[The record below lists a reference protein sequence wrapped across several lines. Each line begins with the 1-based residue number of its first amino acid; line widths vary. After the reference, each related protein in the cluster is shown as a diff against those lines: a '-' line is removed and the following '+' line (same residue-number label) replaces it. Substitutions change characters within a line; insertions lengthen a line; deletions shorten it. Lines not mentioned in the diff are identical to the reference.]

1 MRKPQSELIGS
12 SDVIREIAEEI
23 ECAARSDAKVL
34 ITGESGVGK
43 KVVARMIHERSRRGQ
58 SRLVPI
64 NCAGVP
70 DSVLESELFGDL
82 RGSVT
87 GAHRD
92 HRCWLEQAHGGT
104 IFIDEIGEMSLRMQA
119 LLLRFLE
126 NGEIQRAGS
135 DRTPSVV
142 DVRVIAATSRNL
154 LTRIAEKRFSEDLYY
169 RLNMFHIPIPPLR
182 ERRDDIAAL
191 FSSFV
196 RSYCRQHH
204 VPEPVISEEVVARL
218 MTYDWP
224 GNVRELKNAAER
236 MVVRTRGQLPRRISR
251 RVTDGRNIVSVSR
264 RGQSSTP
271 ARPLIASELTT
282 RRLGASPRRR

>member
-1 MRKPQSELIGS
+1 MFQTALSTRTRSPLIRSFHMRKPQSELIGA

-34 ITGESGVGK
+34 ITGERGVGK
-43 KVVARMIHERSRRGQ
+43 TAVARMIHERSRRRE

-70 DSVLESELFGDL
+70 DSVLEAELFGHL
-82 RGSVT
+82 
-87 GAHRD
+87 
-92 HRCWLEQAHGGT
+92 LEQAHGGT
-104 IFIDEIGEMSLRMQA
+104 IYLDEIGEMSLPVQA

-126 NGEIQRAGS
+126 NGEIERAGS
-135 DRTPSVV
+135 DRTQSAV
-142 DVRVIAATSRNL
+142 DVRVIASTSRNL
-154 LTRIAEKRFSEDLYY
+154 LTGIPEKRFREDLYY

-196 RSYCRQHH
+196 RAHCRQHDL
-204 VPEPVISEEVVARL
+204 PEPLVSKQVVARL
-218 MTYDWP
+218 SSYHWP

-236 MVVRTRGQLPRRISR
+236 IVV
-251 RVTDGRNIVSVSR
+251 
-264 RGQSSTP
+264 QSSRVITEADLP
-271 ARPLIASELTT
+271 KEIFS
-282 RRLGASPRRR
+282 SM

>member
-1 MRKPQSELIGS
+1 MFQTALSTRTGPPLIRAFHMRKPQSELIGS
-12 SDVIREIAEEI
+12 SDVVREISEEI
-23 ECAARSDAKVL
+23 GCAARSDAKVL

-43 KVVARMIHERSRRGQ
+43 KMVARLIHERSRRGQ

-70 DSVLESELFGDL
+70 DSVLESELFGHL

-87 GAHRD
+87 GAHS
-92 HRCWLEQAHGGT
+92 HNLCWLEQAHGGT
-104 IFIDEIGEMSLRMQA
+104 IFMDEVGELSLYMQA

-126 NGEIQRAGS
+126 YGEIQRADS
-135 DRTPSVV
+135 DRTSVV

-154 LTRIAEKRFSEDLYY
+154 LTRIAEKRFREDLYY
-169 RLNMFHIPIPPLR
+169 RLNMFHISIPPLR
-182 ERRDDIAAL
+182 ERRDDIAVL

-196 RSYCRQHH
+196 RSSCRQHH

-224 GNVRELKNAAER
+224 GNVRELRNAAER
-236 MVVRTRGQLPRRISR
+236 MVVRTRGAITQADLPREIF
-251 RVTDGRNIVSVSR
+251 
-264 RGQSSTP
+264 SSM
-271 ARPLIASELTT
+271 
-282 RRLGASPRRR
+282 

>member
-1 MRKPQSELIGS
+1 M
-12 SDVIREIAEEI
+12 REIAEEI

-70 DSVLESELFGDL
+70 DSVLEAELFGDL

-87 GAHRD
+87 GAHRAPQG
-92 HRCWLEQAHGGT
+92 WLEQAHGGT

-119 LLLRFLE
+119 RLLRFLE
-126 NGEIQRAGS
+126 NGKVQRVGS
-135 DRTPSVV
+135 DRTQSVV
-142 DVRVIAATSRNL
+142 DVRVIAATNRNL
-154 LTRIAEKRFSEDLYY
+154 LAGIAEKRFCEDLYY
-169 RLNMFHIPIPPLR
+169 RLNMFHFPIPPLR
-182 ERRDDIAAL
+182 ERRDDIATL

-204 VPEPVISEEVVARL
+204 VPEPVISEEVVAQL
-218 MTYDWP
+218 ISYDWP

-236 MVVRTRGQLPRRISR
+236 MVVRVQRTLPTLRDEAVGTRLDS
-251 RVTDGRNIVSVSR
+251 
-264 RGQSSTP
+264 
-271 ARPLIASELTT
+271 
-282 RRLGASPRRR
+282 